1 MNRENDNNVLSNLE
15 YAMETAKTD
24 YNDNIDAILNGL
36 SNPMAST
43 GTPIN
48 NLSGAPRITAILSN
62 IGGGSKDTGGG
73 GMEEGF
79 RRLAAVLSPL
89 SNLTTTPNN
98 NESSKNND
106 DGTDES
112 IVCNTL
118 KN

>member
-15 YAMETAKTD
+15 YAMESAKTD
-24 YNDNIDAILNGL
+24 YNVNMDAILNGL

-48 NLSGAPRITAILSN
+48 DLCGAPRITAILSN
-62 IGGGSKDTGGG
+62 IGGGSKATGGG

-79 RRLAAVLSPL
+79 RRLAAVLSPF
-89 SNLTTTPNN
+89 SNLTTTLNN
-98 NESSKNND
+98 NESNENND
-106 DGTDES
+106 DETEES
-112 IVCNTL
+112 IVSITL